1 MAQLD
6 VTELDF
12 ENIKQS
18 LKTFMQAQDEFRDY
32 DFEGSA
38 LSVLLDTLAY
48 NTHYNAVMAH
58 MMANES
64 FLDTAIKRSSV
75 VSIAKSLGYTPRS
88 RRCSTGYVDFYLTPD
103 PSFTDPTYTLSR
115 DTTFNAAVVNDLGQ
129 RKNYLFYPAKTTTVT
144 LQTIDGVDKFF
155 FDNLEL
161 KEGTRVSN
169 KFLIDSNNLTGP
181 LTIPNENVDTSTI
194 RLRVQKSTT
203 DLSLETFSQ
212 RSSLLDIDSTSS
224 VYFLEEA
231 IDGKFLIRFG
241 DDNFGKKLEAGNLVI
256 VDYIVSSGTLPNGAI
271 SYNITSNL
279 TGANEAQVYANPVA
293 SVGGANKESI
303 DSIRKTAPIYNQTK
317 ERIVTAADYRS
328 MILQD
333 NPSVQSVSVW
343 GGENNDPPIYGK
355 VFISLDPAEG
365 QIITQAVKDDIGTRL
380 ITPKAPVAIQPE
392 FVDPVYTYI
401 GLKVGVVYDSAKTT
415 LTGGEINDATSTA
428 ITNYFST
435 DLNQLNK
442 NFYYSTVHN
451 AVKAVSPSI
460 ISVNITPTL
469 QKRFTAVLNTEH
481 NYSFTFNSRI
491 QPREL
496 HSTWFNAKINTIT
509 YKVKF
514 QDVPNSTVVPPEY
527 NGTGQVYL
535 VDTVG
540 TRLISV
546 GTIDYDTGKL
556 TLNAINVVSL
566 YGTDFQLKLR
576 TRPHDDSK
584 DILTSILTRTSDVS
598 TSAVI
603 AKPAQNTVLSLDNT
617 VASAITGSRKGL
629 DISVTTENKGY

>member
-271 SYNITSNL
+271 SYNIASNL

>member
-103 PSFTDPTYTLSR
+103 PSFTGPTYTLSR
-115 DTTFNAAVVNDLGQ
+115 DTTFTASVVNDLGQ

-271 SYNITSNL
+271 SYKITSNL

-293 SVGGANKESI
+293 SVGGADKESI

-401 GLKVGVVYDSAKTT
+401 GLKVGVVYDSAKTA

-566 YGTDFQLKLR
+566 YGTDFQLKLI

-598 TSAVI
+598 TGAVI

>member
-103 PSFTDPTYTLSR
+103 PSRIEPTYTLSR
-115 DTTFNAAVVNDLGQ
+115 DTTFTASVVNDLGQ
-129 RKNYLFYPAKTTTVT
+129 RKNYLFYPTKTTTVT
-144 LQTIDGVDKFF
+144 LQTLDGVDKYF

-241 DDNFGKKLEAGNLVI
+241 DDNFGKKLEVGNLVI

-271 SYNITSNL
+271 SYNITTNL

-365 QIITQAVKDDIGTRL
+365 QIITQAVKDDIGNRL
-380 ITPKAPVAIQPE
+380 IIPKAPVAIQPE

-401 GLKVGVVYDSAKTT
+401 GLKVGVVYDSVKTA
-415 LTGGEINDATSTA
+415 LTAGEITDATSTA

-460 ISVNITPTL
+460 VSVNITPTL

>member
-103 PSFTDPTYTLSR
+103 PSETSPTYTLSR
-115 DTTFNAAVVNDLGQ
+115 NTVFSASVVNDLGQ
-129 RKNYLFYPAKTTTVT
+129 RKNYLFYPAESVTAT

-181 LTIPNENVDTSTI
+181 LIIPNENVDTSTI

-203 DLSLETFSQ
+203 DLSLETFLQ

-256 VDYIVSSGTLPNGAI
+256 VDYIVSSGALPNGAI
-271 SYNITSNL
+271 SYSITSNL
-279 TGANEAQVYANPVA
+279 TGGLEETVYVNPLP
-293 SVGGANKESI
+293 SVGGDDKESI

-355 VFISLDPAEG
+355 VFISVDPAEG

-380 ITPKAPVAIQPE
+380 VTPKAPVAIQPE
-392 FVDPVYTYI
+392 FIDPIYTYI
-401 GLKVGVVYDSAKTT
+401 GLKVGVVYDSTKTA
-415 LTGGEINDATSTA
+415 LTAGEITDATSTA

-451 AVKAVSPSI
+451 VVKAVSPSI

-469 QKRFTAVLNTEH
+469 QKRFTAVLNTEY

-546 GTIDYDTGKL
+546 GTIDYETGKL

-566 YGTDFQLKLR
+566 YGTDFELKLR

-584 DILTSILTRTSDVS
+584 DILTSVLTRTSDVS